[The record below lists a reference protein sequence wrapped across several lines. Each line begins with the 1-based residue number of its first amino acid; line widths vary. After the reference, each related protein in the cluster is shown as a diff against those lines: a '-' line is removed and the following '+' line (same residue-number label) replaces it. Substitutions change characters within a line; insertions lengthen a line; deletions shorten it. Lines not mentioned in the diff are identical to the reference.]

1 MAEKKRVSNKG
12 KKIRVAPG
20 KPYYS
25 SKDLRKGFDQRL
37 ASALA
42 IEDLKEHS
50 PFGEMS
56 PQAGIANLAAE
67 GVDLL
72 RPEEG
77 KRGARLAKKM
87 VKEAKQK
94 GLKEGGRAGEGKTKT
109 QGINRSKR
117 TGFSGRGT
125 GAALRGF

>member
-12 KKIRVAPG
+12 KKIRVSPG

-25 SKDLRKGFDQRL
+25 SKDLKKGFDQRL
-37 ASALA
+37 ASELA
-42 IEDLKEHS
+42 IEDLKEQS
-50 PFGEMS
+50 LFGKMS
-56 PQAGIANLAAE
+56 PQAGVANLAAE

-72 RPEEG
+72 RSEEG

-94 GLKEGGRAGEGKTKT
+94 DKGLKEGGMVGRATG
-109 QGINRSKR
+109 QGY
-117 TGFSGRGT
+117 
-125 GAALRGF
+125 GAARRGGNLV